1 MKFFKIKSYYIVTD
15 IKEHKKI
22 KQKFLDLIDLMP
34 DSSLNTISKTDSSID
49 FDNTFLFNTAKFNIG
64 SFLDSEYLAGQVQEV
79 VIYNRALSSTEISDI
94 RGYLNLKYKIY

>member
-34 DSSLNTISKTDSSID
+34 DSSLNTISKTD
-49 FDNTFLFNTAKFNIG
+49 
-64 SFLDSEYLAGQVQEV
+64 
-79 VIYNRALSSTEISDI
+79 
-94 RGYLNLKYKIY
+94 